1 MTAAAHE
8 QWRPT
13 LLLTRSFIADYV
25 RNPVNLIVLVLVPL
39 VFVLV
44 AARSLAD
51 AMELLGGDLGP
62 SLEATTA
69 GWAAGFLSSLAMYFQ
84 IRSARAADK
93 RMLLAG
99 LPPARLICA
108 RAGTGLLLAG
118 LVSLVAL
125 TALEVRAGI
134 DNPVRVIA
142 GTLMFAVIYLA
153 IGALVGVAVSN
164 PVNGAVVILLIWMV
178 DVFFGPGGS
187 GGDYVISRFFPTH
200 FVTLWMVDLPS
211 HHGGRLGDLGI
222 SLVWAVGAV
231 VVAGAV
237 LAAGSRTGRQSHR
250 SSGQL
255 ATALRFGL
263 VDLRRNPV
271 LLVLLVIVPVLFVLL
286 AEITTPARTI
296 VLSVTEAGAPRN
308 ASFWFPE
315 VHAGTMTPIAI
326 ASLAALA
333 GMFVVIDAAAG
344 DGRLRLAGYR
354 ASVMVA
360 ARLGVVGAAVA
371 VISAAAL
378 AITAT
383 VFTAQQWAG
392 YALANLGLAATYAL
406 IGVIIGPLFGRVA
419 GVFIAFLVPFLDLGI
434 AQSPM
439 LRPEPEQWASALPGY
454 GWTKTLLDTGL
465 TADFDQTGP
474 LLAGLAWLGGA
485 LTVATL
491 VLARGRTSHFSRH
504 PTRPG
509 QVPAS
514 RR

>member
-1 MTAAAHE
+1 MTTAVHE
-8 QWRPT
+8 QWRPA

-39 VFVLV
+39 VFVMV

-62 SLEATTA
+62 SLETTTA

-99 LPPARLICA
+99 LPSARLIAA
-108 RAGTGLLLAG
+108 RAGTGLLLAL
-118 LVSLVAL
+118 LVSAVALVAL
-125 TALEVRAGI
+125 TVRTGI
-134 DNPVRVIA
+134 DDPVRVIA

-164 PVNGAVVILLIWMV
+164 PVNGAVVILLIWMI

-211 HHGGRLGDLGI
+211 RHGGRLGDLGI
-222 SLVWAVGAV
+222 SLVWVVGAV

-237 LAAGSRTGRQSHR
+237 LAAGSRTGRRSHR
-250 SSGQL
+250 ASGQL
-255 ATALRFGL
+255 ITALRFGL

-286 AEITTPARTI
+286 AEVTTPARNLI
-296 VLSVTEAGAPRN
+296 LNVVEDGASRS

-354 ASVMVA
+354 TGIAVS
-360 ARLGVVGAAVA
+360 ARLGVVAVA
-371 VISAAAL
+371 VVVITVAAL

-383 VFTAQQWAG
+383 VFDARQWAG
-392 YALANLGLAATYAL
+392 YASANLLLGMTYAL
-406 IGVIIGPLFGRVA
+406 VGVIIGPVFGRVA

-439 LRPEPEQWASALPGY
+439 LRPVPEEWANLLPGY
-454 GWTKTLLDTGL
+454 GWTKVLTDTGL
-465 TADFDQTGP
+465 TAHFDQTGP
-474 LLAGLAWLGGA
+474 LLAGLAWLGGT
-485 LTVATL
+485 LIVATL
-491 VLARGRTSHFSRH
+491 VLARGYRTD
-504 PTRPG
+504 
-509 QVPAS
+509 
-514 RR
+514 

>member
-1 MTAAAHE
+1 
-8 QWRPT
+8 
-13 LLLTRSFIADYV
+13 
-25 RNPVNLIVLVLVPL
+25 NPVNLIVLVLVPL
-39 VFVLV
+39 VFVMA

-62 SLEATTA
+62 ALETTTA

-84 IRSARAADK
+84 IRSARAADT

-99 LPPARLICA
+99 LPPARLIAA

-118 LVSLVAL
+118 LVSAVALVAL
-125 TALEVRAGI
+125 AVRTGI
-134 DNPVRVIA
+134 DDPGRAIA

-153 IGALVGVAVSN
+153 IGALVGVAVGN

-178 DVFFGPGGS
+178 DVFYGPGGS
-187 GGDYVISRFFPTH
+187 GGDYVISRFLPTH

-211 HHGGRLGDLGI
+211 RHGGRLGDLGI
-222 SLVWAVGAV
+222 SLVWVVGAV

-237 LAAGSRTGRQSHR
+237 LAAGSRTGGRSHH

-286 AEITTPARTI
+286 AEVTTPARDL
-296 VLSVTEAGAPRN
+296 VLTVLEDGTSRT

-333 GMFVVIDAAAG
+333 GMFVVVDAAAG

-354 ASVMVA
+354 AGIVVS
-360 ARLGVVGAAVA
+360 ARLGVVAVA
-371 VISAAAL
+371 VVVIAVAAL
-378 AITAT
+378 AVTAT
-383 VFTAQQWAG
+383 VFDARQWAG
-392 YALANLGLAATYAL
+392 YAGANLLLGLTYAL
-406 IGVIIGPLFGRVA
+406 IGVIIGPVFGRVA
-419 GVFIAFLVPFLDLGI
+419 GVVIAFLLPFLDLGI

-439 LRPEPEQWASALPGY
+439 LRSVPAQWANVLPGH
-454 GWTKTLLDTGL
+454 GWTKVLFDTGL
-465 TADFDQTGP
+465 TAHFDQTAP
-474 LLAGLAWLGGA
+474 LLAGLAWFSGLLIVA
-485 LTVATL
+485 AVVLT
-491 VLARGRTSHFSRH
+491 RGR
-504 PTRPG
+504 RPN
-509 QVPAS
+509 
-514 RR
+514 